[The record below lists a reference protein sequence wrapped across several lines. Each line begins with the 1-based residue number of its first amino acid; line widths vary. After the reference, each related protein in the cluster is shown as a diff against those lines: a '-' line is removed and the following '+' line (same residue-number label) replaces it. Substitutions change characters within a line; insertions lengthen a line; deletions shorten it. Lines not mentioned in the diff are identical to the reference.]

1 MAQML
6 NGGEVRYMNNLFAEI
21 AWSSSQVPLCVAL
34 VHSICSNSALS
45 SGPRLTLTHT
55 QCLDPMATELD
66 HAEPHAESAAGVPLR
81 RRGRICQST
90 LHCELHDTP
99 RFLDFTMRLVPLHG
113 F

>member
-1 MAQML
+1 MAQMR

-55 QCLDPMATELD
+55 QCLDTER
-66 HAEPHAESAAGVPLR
+66 VQLR
-81 RRGRICQST
+81 RIWTTRNPMWRVRREC
-90 LHCELHDTP
+90 H
-99 RFLDFTMRLVPLHG
+99 
-113 F
+113 